1 MEGLIKSLVL
11 VEPAIMSA
19 PTPMKFTDAG
29 VRWTKSDFETAA
41 AAQSFGLET
50 KMFRNIL
57 YEREVATALA
67 SKQLGST
74 SVTTLDNK
82 SSSSTTAIVR
92 GRLPT
97 GKVLSRDGSSYINDR
112 SKKGSSARKLKET
125 THVWELS
132 GGTTGRGGWVLKPQS
147 STSTDV
153 VDGKVIASSS
163 SKPPASKKRSACV
176 GCECGGCNKFKKI
189 KSAASEY
196 LAAAD
201 ILSRE
206 MDTL

>member
-1 MEGLIKSLVL
+1 
-11 VEPAIMSA
+11 MSA
-19 PTPMKFTDAG
+19 PTPTKFTDAG
-29 VRWTKSDFETAA
+29 VTWTKSDFETAA

-50 KMFRNIL
+50 KMFRNTL
-57 YEREVATALA
+57 YEREVADALV
-67 SKQLGST
+67 SKEPGSM
-74 SVTTLDNK
+74 TLDNN
-82 SSSSTTAIVR
+82 SSSSTTAVVR

-97 GKVLSRDGSSYINDR
+97 GKVLSHDGSSYINDR

-132 GGTTGRGGWVLKPQS
+132 GGTTGRGGWVLKSQTTTMS
-147 STSTDV
+147 DL

-163 SKPPASKKRSACV
+163 HKPSASKKRSACA

-201 ILSRE
+201 IISRE
-206 MDTL
+206 MDAL

>member
-1 MEGLIKSLVL
+1 
-11 VEPAIMSA
+11 MSA
-19 PTPMKFTDAG
+19 PTPTKFTDAG
-29 VRWTKSDFETAA
+29 VTWTKSDFETAA

-50 KMFRNIL
+50 KMFRNTL
-57 YEREVATALA
+57 YEREVADALV
-67 SKQLGST
+67 SKEPGSM
-74 SVTTLDNK
+74 TLDNN
-82 SSSSTTAIVR
+82 SSSSTTAVVR

-97 GKVLSRDGSSYINDR
+97 GKVLSHDGSSYINDR

-132 GGTTGRGGWVLKPQS
+132 GGTTGRGGWVLKSQTTTMS
-147 STSTDV
+147 DL

-163 SKPPASKKRSACV
+163 RKPSASKKRSACA

-201 ILSRE
+201 IISRE
-206 MDTL
+206 MDAL

>member
-1 MEGLIKSLVL
+1 
-11 VEPAIMSA
+11 MSA

-29 VRWTKSDFETAA
+29 VTWTKSIFETAA

-50 KMFRNIL
+50 KTFHNTL
-57 YEREVATALA
+57 YEREVTTAPA
-67 SKQLGST
+67 SKPFGST
-74 SVTTLDNK
+74 STMTLGKK
-82 SSSSTTAIVR
+82 SSSSTGVIVR

-112 SKKGSSARKLKET
+112 SKKGSSARKSKET

-147 STSTDV
+147 TTATDV
-153 VDGKVIASSS
+153 VDGKTIASSS
-163 SKPPASKKRSACV
+163 SKPSASKKHPACA

-189 KSAASEY
+189 KSAADEY

-206 MDTL
+206 MDAL

>member
-1 MEGLIKSLVL
+1 
-11 VEPAIMSA
+11 MSA
-19 PTPMKFTDAG
+19 PTPTKFTDAG
-29 VRWTKSDFETAA
+29 VTWTKSGFETAV

-50 KMFRNIL
+50 KMFRNTL
-57 YEREVATALA
+57 YERELATARA
-67 SKQLGST
+67 SKPPGST
-74 SVTTLDNK
+74 SVTTLDNR
-82 SSSSTTAIVR
+82 SSSSTTTMVR

-97 GKVLSRDGSSYINDR
+97 GKVLSHDGSSYINDR

-132 GGTTGRGGWVLKPQS
+132 GGTTGRGGWVLKSQTTTMS
-147 STSTDV
+147 DL

-163 SKPPASKKRSACV
+163 RKPSASKKRSACA